1 MRMATGVLFTGVLFL
16 GSLTTWGAEPN
27 PAPKSPQSSAPTTSH
42 VSSALPPSQS
52 KSTATPLADH
62 YVREALAAEL
72 AGNNAQRDVLLKQ
85 ALAVDPNCRAARW
98 QAGLCGVRRKMVQPD
113 GNGRPIFR
121 QFEPCRVSPAA
132 AESHQRGLVQPRHG
146 FHHAGGTQ
154 GGTQAA
160 QGSSVDTYRTAALS
174 PAGIDANA
182 ELARWCHSKQ
192 LLDEERAH
200 WTQVLYEDATNT
212 EAQTRLGLHWYQG
225 NLLTTAQID
234 AIKRE
239 RAVEAKQLAEWKPV
253 VSGWRKSLTG
263 TSASEQ
269 SATLAEM
276 RAVTDPAVIPAL
288 EWAAANEPAR
298 STAHRDIATPFQ
310 RAAVGLLGHLADQ
323 RATYTLVQWSV
334 MSKQA
339 DVRTAA
345 ADALKKRPWHDFIPL
360 LMAGLANP
368 VQFDYSLSFDPTLGL
383 AIYRAVTSQEGRDS
397 ISRVEYSNSISGL
410 LPAFVG
416 SHDSGLASN
425 GPATSAGVP
434 QIRTASPLDG
444 RRQTLIAGPRSVN
457 EISGA
462 SAVARQSQALATSVA
477 KQNEQHRRDQRR
489 IDYVLERV
497 VGKKVTPTSAGTAD
511 EAAAIPDS
519 ANVQLTVPA
528 PEYWWNWWADYT
540 GTYLPDKP
548 VSSTTIGDGTYTNR
562 SQYSTL
568 YRNPLTA
575 RSTGLSAGGRDGML
589 RRRHAGRHADRPAG
603 DREIA
608 NRRSRFGAGCRHRR
622 DGLQTSDGD
631 DGPSAGG
638 NRAGHDHPRRRPSH
652 ARTSV
657 LDCRQGM
664 ADGQR
669 GANRRSGA
677 FARRCSAEVT
687 AIKTE
692 AAAPVYNLTV
702 ADFGT
707 YFVGSAQILVH
718 DNTPRLPSRA
728 LLPGFVAERQ

>member
-1 MRMATGVLFTGVLFL
+1 LQT
-16 GSLTTWGAEPN
+16 
-27 PAPKSPQSSAPTTSH
+27 
-42 VSSALPPSQS
+42 SQS
-52 KSTATPLADH
+52 KSSATPLADH
-62 YVREALAAEL
+62 YVHEALAAEL
-72 AGNNAQRDVLLKQ
+72 AANNAQRDALLKQ
-85 ALAVDPNCRAARW
+85 ALSVDPNCRAARW
-98 QAGLCGVRRKMVQPD
+98 QLGYVAFEGKWFSPTETADRYSDNSNLAEYRRLRQKAISAGLFNRGT
-113 GNGRPIFR
+113 
-121 QFEPCRVSPAA
+121 VST
-132 AESHQRGLVQPRHG
+132 ST
-146 FHHAGGTQ
+146 GGTQ
-154 GGTQAA
+154 GGIQAA
-160 QGSSVDTYRTAALS
+160 QGSSIETYRTAALS
-174 PAGIDANA
+174 PAGIEANA
-182 ELARWCHSKQ
+182 ELARWCHNKQ
-192 LLDEERAH
+192 LPDEERAH
-200 WTQVLYEDATNT
+200 WTRVLYEDPTNS

-234 AIKRE
+234 AIKKQH
-239 RAVEAKQLAEWKPV
+239 AVEAKQLAEWKPV
-253 VSGWRKSLTG
+253 VSRWRKSLTGTSLTG

-276 RAVTDPAVIPAL
+276 CAVTDPAVIPAL

-298 STAHRDIATPFQ
+298 STARRDLATPYQ
-310 RAAVGLLGHLADQ
+310 RAAVGLLGRLTDR

-345 ADALKKRPWHDFIPL
+345 ADELKKRPWHDFIPL

-416 SHDSGLASN
+416 SRDSSLASN
-425 GPATSAGVP
+425 GPATSAGMP

-457 EISGA
+457 DIAGA
-462 SAVARQSQALATSVA
+462 SAVARQSQALATSVD
-477 KQNEQHRRDQRR
+477 KQNERIAVTNER

-497 VGKKVTPTSAGTAD
+497 VGKKVIPTSAGTAD

-519 ANVQLTVPA
+519 ANVQPTVPA

-575 RSTGLSAGGRDGML
+575 RSTRLSAGGMECFA
-589 RRRHAGRHADRPAG
+589 AGTPVATLTGPLTIEKLQIG
-603 DREIA
+603 DRVLAQDADTGEMAYKLVMAVTIRPPVETVLVTTTHGDVQA
-608 NRRSRFGAGCRHRR
+608 TRGHPFWIVGKGWRMASEVQIGDRVHSLAG
-622 DGLQTSDGD
+622 
-631 DGPSAGG
+631 
-638 NRAGHDHPRRRPSH
+638 
-652 ARTSV
+652 
-657 LDCRQGM
+657 
-664 ADGQR
+664 
-669 GANRRSGA
+669 
-677 FARRCSAEVT
+677 SAEVM
-687 AIKTE
+687 AIKSE
-692 AAAPVYNLTV
+692 PAAPVYNLTV

-728 LLPGFVAERQ
+728 LLPGFVADRQ

>member
-1 MRMATGVLFTGVLFL
+1 M
-16 GSLTTWGAEPN
+16 
-27 PAPKSPQSSAPTTSH
+27 
-42 VSSALPPSQS
+42 
-52 KSTATPLADH
+52 
-62 YVREALAAEL
+62 
-72 AGNNAQRDVLLKQ
+72 LKQ

-98 QAGLCGVRRKMVQPD
+98 QLGYVAFEGKWFSPTETADRYSDNSNLAEYRRLRQKAISAGLFNRGT
-113 GNGRPIFR
+113 
-121 QFEPCRVSPAA
+121 VST
-132 AESHQRGLVQPRHG
+132 S
-146 FHHAGGTQ
+146 AGGTQ

-225 NLLTTAQID
+225 NLLTTAQIE

-462 SAVARQSQALATSVA
+462 LAVARQSQALATSVA
-477 KQNEQHRRDQRR
+477 KQNERIAVTNER

-575 RSTGLSAGGRDGML
+575 RSTGLSAGGGMECFA
-589 RRRHAGRHADRPAG
+589 AGTPVATLTGPLAIEKLQIG
-603 DREIA
+603 DRVLAQDADTGELAYKLVMAMTVRPPVETVLVTTTRGDVQATRGHPFWIVGKGWRMA
-608 NRRSRFGAGCRHRR
+608 SEVQIGDRVHSLAGM
-622 DGLQTSDGD
+622 
-631 DGPSAGG
+631 
-638 NRAGHDHPRRRPSH
+638 PR
-652 ARTSV
+652 
-657 LDCRQGM
+657 
-664 ADGQR
+664 
-669 GANRRSGA
+669 
-677 FARRCSAEVT
+677 
-687 AIKTE
+687 
-692 AAAPVYNLTV
+692 
-702 ADFGT
+702 
-707 YFVGSAQILVH
+707 
-718 DNTPRLPSRA
+718 
-728 LLPGFVAERQ
+728 